1 MSLRGNKMMEWRDLD
16 SVFGIIFTAGAA
28 AWGWVMSM
36 IGDLRREHREDIAEL
51 RARKDDDH
59 SAIFDAISKDRT
71 EILARINEI
80 ADKSEHRHSEI
91 LKLIMDKVK

>member
-28 AWGWVMSM
+28 AWGWVISM

-51 RARKDDDH
+51 RSAKDSDH
-59 SAIFDAISKDRT
+59 SDIFDAINRDRS
-71 EILARINEI
+71 EILTRINEI
-80 ADKSEHRHSEI
+80 ANKSEQRHSEI
-91 LKLIMDKVK
+91 LKLIMDRFK